1 VVQVVS
7 CDKFTDAQVVHDR
20 AGRVIQKRSPNG
32 TVAGTW
38 ISCAW
43 RRQQRALPPGSGR
56 TSIEA
61 QGMRVV
67 DRGIG
72 RRLPFGR
79 RGVQVA
85 GGLVAG
91 RQELV
96 HFLRESI
103 IGACIG
109 SLLSW
114 WLVSGFSVRGRI
126 RGAEWVGPVTPIIDD
141 RGVGPVRR
149 RLGMR
154 WAITVRAWAS
164 SCRARC
170 EPKQ

>member
-1 VVQVVS
+1 MTCRS
-7 CDKFTDAQVVHDR
+7 
-20 AGRVIQKRSPNG
+20 KRGPQNG

-43 RRQQRALPPGSGR
+43 RRQQRATARRRADIDRSP
-56 TSIEA
+56 E
-61 QGMRVV
+61 GMGVV

-79 RGVQVA
+79 QGVQVA

-103 IGACIG
+103 IGARIG
-109 SLLSW
+109 SLLSS

-141 RGVGPVRR
+141 HGAGPVRR

-164 SCRARC
+164 SSRARC